1 MTGAEAAPRRN
12 EKTDNR
18 LVFIEIT
25 TRHKRG
31 KTVSTSKSEFEPRE
45 ALEGLWGYVKDM
57 ATNAVSKSTKFEPS
71 DAQIDAAVLGSLES
85 GSKTATDVAK
95 AISLSSGGA
104 WTPTDGQVNRS
115 LTKLSDTDMV
125 STKTKGDRKTYSITK
140 EGLAWL
146 EAAKENAPAAAKQS
160 SASSKMNMNLN
171 WMTCDPHFLTAAS
184 KLPPVLLDI
193 AQTGTKEQQAKAAA
207 ILDKARHDLHVALA
221 EK

>member
-1 MTGAEAAPRRN
+1 M
-12 EKTDNR
+12 
-18 LVFIEIT
+18 
-25 TRHKRG
+25 
-31 KTVSTSKSEFEPRE
+31 STSKSDFEPRE
-45 ALEGLWGYVKDM
+45 ALEGLWVYVKEM
-57 ATNAVSKSTKFEPS
+57 ATSAVSRGTKFEPS
-71 DAQIDAAVLGSLES
+71 EAQIDAAVLGALES

-95 AISLSSGGA
+95 AISLASGGA

-140 EGLAWL
+140 DGLATL
-146 EAAKENAPAAAKQS
+146 DLAKENAPSAAKQS
-160 SASSKMNMNLN
+160 TSAPKMSMNLN

-193 AQTGTKEQQAKAAA
+193 AQTGTKEQQAKAAE

>member
-1 MTGAEAAPRRN
+1 M
-12 EKTDNR
+12 
-18 LVFIEIT
+18 
-25 TRHKRG
+25 
-31 KTVSTSKSEFEPRE
+31 STASSNFEPRK

-57 ATNAVSKSTKFEPS
+57 ATNAVSRGAKFEPS
-71 DAQIDAAVLGSLES
+71 EDQIDAAVLGALES
-85 GSKTATDVAK
+85 GSKSATDVTK
-95 AISLSSGGA
+95 AITLASGGA
-104 WTPTDGQVNRS
+104 WTPTDGQVNRT
-115 LTKLSDTDMV
+115 LTKLSDTDKV
-125 STKTKGDRKTYSITK
+125 SAKTKADRKIYTITK

-146 EAAKENAPAAAKQS
+146 ESAKQNAPAAAKQS
-160 SASSKMNMNLN
+160 TPTSKMNMNFN

>member
-1 MTGAEAAPRRN
+1 MSCLEGN
-12 EKTDNR
+12 
-18 LVFIEIT
+18 
-25 TRHKRG
+25 
-31 KTVSTSKSEFEPRE
+31 TVSTSKSDFEPRE

-57 ATNAVSKSTKFEPS
+57 ATNAVSRGTKFEPS
-71 DAQIDAAVLGSLES
+71 EDQIDAALLGALES
-85 GSKTATDVAK
+85 GSKTATDITK
-95 AISLSSGGA
+95 AITLASGGS

-125 STKTKGDRKTYSITK
+125 SAKTKADRKTYTITK

-171 WMTCDPHFLTAAS
+171 WMTCDPHFLTASS

>member
-1 MTGAEAAPRRN
+1 M
-12 EKTDNR
+12 
-18 LVFIEIT
+18 
-25 TRHKRG
+25 
-31 KTVSTSKSEFEPRE
+31 STSKPDFEPRE

-57 ATNAVSKSTKFEPS
+57 ATNAVSRGTKFEPTQ
-71 DAQIDAAVLGSLES
+71 DQIDAAVLGALES
-85 GSKTATDVAK
+85 GPKTATDVTK
-95 AISLSSGGA
+95 AITLASGGA

-115 LTKLSDTDMV
+115 LTKLSDTDKV
-125 STKTKGDRKTYSITK
+125 SAKTKADRKIFTITK
-140 EGLAWL
+140 DGLAAL
-146 EAAKENAPAAAKQS
+146 EAAKETAP
-160 SASSKMNMNLN
+160 SASKPSAPSAKMNMNLN